1 MSVTITITD
10 PTEEEAR
17 RVADY
22 LMELGKYWQIT
33 RRDDPV
39 PTKKNPFIGSNPTY
53 MDEHP
58 ELAPEPAVVIPPAP
72 VAAAVFAEPV
82 AEIPTLFT
90 PAPPTGVE
98 LDASDLPWD
107 GRIHSDTKSKI
118 GNGTWRTR
126 RGVDPA
132 LVATVTAE
140 LKAAMGAPAATVT
153 PSVPVPLA
161 SVPTPAAVVPTPPP
175 FVASAAP
182 SVPPV
187 PTTPAAG
194 LAGAAPT
201 VSPSDAMMV
210 APSVPPVAIAITTFP
225 QLMMAITKGIG
236 KGTFTQPDVVKAIEG
251 VGLASIPMLASR
263 PDLIPTVAA
272 ALGV

>member
-22 LMELGKYWQIT
+22 LMELGGYRGNT
-33 RRDDPV
+33 LMSGASASA
-39 PTKKNPFIGSNPTY
+39 TKNPFIGSHPTY
-53 MDEHP
+53 VDEHP
-58 ELAPEPAVVIPPAP
+58 EIVPEPTDIKLSVEELSIIESRIVAGEAAAQKAFAAPAP
-72 VAAAVFAEPV
+72 APFAPMNH
-82 AEIPTLFT
+82 PGT
-90 PAPPTGVE
+90 VE
-98 LDASDLPWD
+98 LDAAGMPWD

-118 GNGTWRTR
+118 GGGYWRTR
-126 RGVDPA
+126 RGADAAVVTA
-132 LVATVTAE
+132 VTAE
-140 LKAAMGAPAATVT
+140 LKAAMGAPSA
-153 PSVPVPLA
+153 PVPLA
-161 SVPTPAAVVPTPPP
+161 SVPVPPP
-175 FVASAAP
+175 FVASVVP

-187 PTTPAAG
+187 PTTQVIES
-194 LAGAAPT
+194 AGAAPT
-201 VSPSDAMMV
+201 ASPSSE
-210 APSVPPVAIAITTFP
+210 PVPPVAIAVTTFP

-263 PDLIPTVAA
+263 PDLIPAVAA